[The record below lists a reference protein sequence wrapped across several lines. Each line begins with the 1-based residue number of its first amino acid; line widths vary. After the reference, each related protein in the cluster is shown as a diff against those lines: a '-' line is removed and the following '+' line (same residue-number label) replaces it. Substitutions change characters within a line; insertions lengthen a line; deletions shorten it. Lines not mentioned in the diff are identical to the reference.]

1 MHSSLSG
8 LALALDVRALRGR
21 SVCPTF
27 NADLRKSLFAHF
39 EPVALPD
46 DWVEVVDDGADITFV
61 GDSNFGG

>member
-1 MHSSLSG
+1 M
-8 LALALDVRALRGR
+8 LALDVRAFRGR

-39 EPVALPD
+39 ELVALAD
-46 DWVEVVDDGADITFV
+46 DVVDADDDTEITFV